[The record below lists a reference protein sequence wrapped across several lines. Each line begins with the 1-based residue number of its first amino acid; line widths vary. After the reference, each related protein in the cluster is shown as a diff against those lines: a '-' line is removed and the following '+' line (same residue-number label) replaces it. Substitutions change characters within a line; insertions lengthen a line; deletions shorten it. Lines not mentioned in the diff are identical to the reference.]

1 MKESISS
8 QLYKH
13 WILSIVLFFAD
24 LVGQFANRQK
34 KILNGI
40 LMLVY
45 FVTGDVE
52 QLFMYLLAVF

>member
-34 KILNGI
+34 KKNLNGI

-45 FVTGDVE
+45 FVTGEVE
-52 QLFMYLLAVF
+52 